1 MKWLLAILTVLL
13 LMTQYRLWVGE
24 GSFAEVTRLER
35 QLDEQQ
41 QKNAALARENRQ
53 LLREVRSLK
62 EGTDGVEAK
71 ARYDLGLIKE
81 GETLFIF
88 LDQDQH
94 KNPGKSQREKE

>member
-1 MKWLLAILTVLL
+1 MKWLLAILVATL

-24 GSFAEVTRLER
+24 GSLAQVTRLQH
-35 QLDEQQ
+35 QLDEQRE
-41 QKNAALARENRQ
+41 KNAALARANRQ

-81 GETLFIF
+81 GESLFIF
-88 LDQDQH
+88 LDPQ
-94 KNPGKSQREKE
+94 KEGAE

>member
-35 QLDEQQ
+35 QLNDQQ
-41 QKNAALARENRQ
+41 QKNAALERENRQ

-88 LDQDQH
+88 LDQD
-94 KNPGKSQREKE
+94 KNNEPESQREKQ

>member
-1 MKWLLAILTVLL
+1 MKWLLGILTFILL
-13 LMTQYRLWVGE
+13 ATQYRVWVGD
-24 GSFAEVTRLER
+24 GSLAEVTRLKR
-35 QLDEQQ
+35 QLVQQ
-41 QKNAALARENRQ
+41 QEKNAALARENRQ

-88 LDQDQH
+88 LDSEEA
-94 KNPGKSQREKE
+94 KK

>member
-1 MKWLLAILTVLL
+1 MKWLLALL
-13 LMTQYRLWVGE
+13 SVMLIATQFRLWVGE
-24 GSFAEVTRLER
+24 GSLAEVTRLKRE
-35 QLDEQQ
+35 LAEQRK
-41 QKNAALARENRQ
+41 KNAALLRENRQ

-88 LDQDQH
+88 LDPEEVKKRD
-94 KNPGKSQREKE
+94 

>member
-1 MKWLLAILTVLL
+1 MKWLLVTLTVLL

-35 QLDEQQ
+35 ELNEQQ
-41 QKNAALARENRQ
+41 QKNIALERENRH

-88 LDQDQH
+88 LDQDKH
-94 KNPGKSQREKE
+94 KHPAQSQREKE

>member
-1 MKWLLAILTVLL
+1 MRWLLAILVLL
-13 LMTQYRLWVGE
+13 LLTSQFRLWVGE
-24 GSFAEVTRLER
+24 GSLAEVARLKR
-35 QLDEQQ
+35 QLAQQ
-41 QKNAALARENRQ
+41 QEKNAALARENRH

-88 LDQDQH
+88 LDPEDSTQ
-94 KNPGKSQREKE
+94 

>member
-1 MKWLLAILTVLL
+1 MKWLLAILVTIL

-24 GSFAEVTRLER
+24 GSLAEVTRLQR
-35 QLDEQQ
+35 QLDEQRE
-41 QKNAALARENRQ
+41 KNAALARANRQ

-81 GETLFIF
+81 GESLFIF
-88 LDQDQH
+88 LD
-94 KNPGKSQREKE
+94 PPKEGTE

>member
-13 LMTQYRLWVGE
+13 LMTQYRMWVGD

-35 QLDEQQ
+35 QLGEQQ
-41 QKNAALARENRQ
+41 QKNAALERENRQ

-88 LDQDQH
+88 LDQDKQ
-94 KNPGKSQREKE
+94 KNPEQSSREKE

>member
-35 QLDEQQ
+35 ELNEQQ
-41 QKNAALARENRQ
+41 QKNIALERENRH

-88 LDQDQH
+88 LDQDKH
-94 KNPGKSQREKE
+94 KHPAQSQREKE

>member
-1 MKWLLAILTVLL
+1 MKWLLAIFTVMLL
-13 LMTQYRLWVGE
+13 VTQYRLWVGE
-24 GSFAEVTRLER
+24 GSFADIARLER
-35 QLDEQQ
+35 QLAEQQ
-41 QKNAALARENRQ
+41 HKNTALERENRQ

-88 LDQDQH
+88 LDQDKQ
-94 KNPGKSQREKE
+94 KTPEQAQREKE

>member
-1 MKWLLAILTVLL
+1 MKWLLSILTVMLL
-13 LMTQYRLWVGE
+13 ITQYRLWVGD

-35 QLDEQQ
+35 QLNDQQ
-41 QKNAALARENRQ
+41 QKNAALERENRQ

-62 EGTDGVEAK
+62 HGTDGVEAK

-88 LDQDQH
+88 LDPEEQ
-94 KNPGKSQREKE
+94 NAREKE

>member
-1 MKWLLAILTVLL
+1 QLA
-13 LMTQYRLWVGE
+13 
-24 GSFAEVTRLER
+24 
-35 QLDEQQ
+35 EQQ
-41 QKNAALARENRQ
+41 HKNTALERENRQ

-88 LDQDQH
+88 LDQDKQ
-94 KNPGKSQREKE
+94 KTPEQAQREKE

>member
-35 QLDEQQ
+35 ELNEQQ
-41 QKNAALARENRQ
+41 QKNTALARENRH

-88 LDQDQH
+88 LDQDKH
-94 KNPGKSQREKE
+94 KNPAQLQREKE

>member
-1 MKWLLAILTVLL
+1 MKWLLLILTAILLT
-13 LMTQYRLWVGE
+13 TQYRLWVGE
-24 GSFAEVTRLER
+24 GSLADVARLER
-35 QLDEQQ
+35 QLVEQRA
-41 QKNAALARENRQ
+41 KNAALERENRQ

-88 LDQDQH
+88 LDPDPEEARAQ
-94 KNPGKSQREKE
+94 